1 MESSEGAHWYLQ
13 CFVKDIGEIKGK
25 IGLIKGDIGTMK
37 WQLRWEWLG
46 KWLVKWFLLPMS

>member
-25 IGLIKGDIGTMK
+25 RYWDNEMAA
-37 WQLRWEWLG
+37 
-46 KWLVKWFLLPMS
+46 